1 MNSRSSYWLVV
12 CLLFSGCGT
21 LGVDSPQALSEPAI
35 AASTSNP
42 GRSGASRLD
51 LTSGVSVFP
60 AQRMPEPT
68 RVRTQSV
75 CAVQIPLDQQV
86 GQLMIPL
93 MTQSEFVRAGKWV
106 AQGLIGG
113 VVVLGSPDGTV
124 RNDIADFQQRSLLGP
139 AIIAVDEE
147 GGRVQRLSALTSR
160 VPSARQVATSLSAK
174 AARGLAE
181 QHAIAIGELGF
192 TMNLAPVADLN
203 ISGAIGDRS
212 FGNEASSVTTY
223 AMATADGILDA
234 GLVPVLKHFPGHG
247 RGSDSHVGLP
257 VLPGVQVLRDT
268 DLVPFIEAASRQDI
282 AIMMGHLVVDGLTA
296 GQPASLSRAAVD
308 GLLRQ
313 ELGFEG
319 LVITDAFNME
329 AIAAT
334 MDDADAAEM
343 ALAAGVDLVML
354 SSLAAAPMA
363 VQRVVGA
370 VLADRITQQ
379 SITESFLRV
388 MRTRG
393 IDVCEWA
400 SASPLAHR

>member
-1 MNSRSSYWLVV
+1 
-12 CLLFSGCGT
+12 
-21 LGVDSPQALSEPAI
+21 
-35 AASTSNP
+35 
-42 GRSGASRLD
+42 
-51 LTSGVSVFP
+51 
-60 AQRMPEPT
+60 
-68 RVRTQSV
+68 
-75 CAVQIPLDQQV
+75 
-86 GQLMIPL
+86 
-93 MTQSEFVRAGKWV
+93 
-106 AQGLIGG
+106 
-113 VVVLGSPDGTV
+113 
-124 RNDIADFQQRSLLGP
+124 
-139 AIIAVDEE
+139 
-147 GGRVQRLSALTSR
+147 
-160 VPSARQVATSLSAK
+160 
-174 AARGLAE
+174 
-181 QHAIAIGELGF
+181 
-192 TMNLAPVADLN
+192 
-203 ISGAIGDRS
+203 
-212 FGNEASSVTTY
+212 
-223 AMATADGILDA
+223 
-234 GLVPVLKHFPGHG
+234 
-247 RGSDSHVGLP
+247 
-257 VLPGVQVLRDT
+257 
-268 DLVPFIEAASRQDI
+268 
-282 AIMMGHLVVDGLTA
+282 MMGHLVVDGLTA